1 MDPATATK
9 TLTDSPSHPREQLI
23 KGLAQVVMAARV
35 GGVDGGAIA
44 TLACFQLEV
53 IQQEKKSGPGLV
65 LHSTLHQNQDRIP
78 SKNTSVSLKPL
89 LLLNPSISFQSQ
101 SL

>member
-9 TLTDSPSHPREQLI
+9 TLTGSPSHPRMQLI

-44 TLACFQLEV
+44 TIKIEFQA
-53 IQQEKKSGPGLV
+53 K
-65 LHSTLHQNQDRIP
+65 TL
-78 SKNTSVSLKPL
+78 
-89 LLLNPSISFQSQ
+89 QSP
-101 SL
+101 

>member
-1 MDPATATK
+1 MNPATATK

-53 IQQEKKSGPGLV
+53 IQQAKKSGQIDWAGLV
-65 LHSTLHQNQDRIP
+65 LHSTLHFQRI
-78 SKNTSVSLKPL
+78 K
-89 LLLNPSISFQSQ
+89 IEFQAKTHQ
-101 SL
+101 SP